1 MCDHCQKQ
9 LLHCHSGEVPLPH
22 QQLHP
27 PPPQQLHPPDPRIL
41 EQLLMVVHHQ
51 EHDREVGDVVGPVL
65 AQLLGHGDAVVAPDG
80 GEVLHHLA
88 ADVGSTRLVSARIVL
103 MEGPANFPPAP
114 STQNTLL
121 QLS

>member
-1 MCDHCQKQ
+1 MKVIMAVFPHNTIF
-9 LLHCHSGEVPLPH
+9 LRHS
-22 QQLHP
+22 
-27 PPPQQLHPPDPRIL
+27 
-41 EQLLMVVHHQ
+41 
-51 EHDREVGDVVGPVL
+51 VVGPVL